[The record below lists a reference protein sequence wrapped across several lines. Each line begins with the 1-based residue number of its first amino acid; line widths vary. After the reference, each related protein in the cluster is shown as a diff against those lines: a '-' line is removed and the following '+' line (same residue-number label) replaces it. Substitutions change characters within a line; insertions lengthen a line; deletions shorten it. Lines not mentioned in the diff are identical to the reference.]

1 MSGQALGLTKQRKEK
16 LSPDLKGK
24 IAGNPKRKVELGYL
38 RIPKGLGSL
47 GYATGPS
54 WDWDISK
61 EHAQEHKEQEQM
73 CPISHPMMQ
82 KRNIRLGNQ

>member
-54 WDWDISK
+54 
-61 EHAQEHKEQEQM
+61 
-73 CPISHPMMQ
+73 
-82 KRNIRLGNQ
+82 